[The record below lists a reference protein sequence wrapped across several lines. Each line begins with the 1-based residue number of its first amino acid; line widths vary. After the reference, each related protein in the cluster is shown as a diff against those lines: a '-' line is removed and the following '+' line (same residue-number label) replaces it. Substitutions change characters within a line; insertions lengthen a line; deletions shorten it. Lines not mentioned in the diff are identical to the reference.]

1 VRKSN
6 KAYIL
11 VEALIAV
18 AGLLA
23 LMAIL
28 VSDQQQSIDQVQNNL
43 RLVRAEACA
52 DAAVQ
57 QALAVLATAN
67 AGLVTNNDSWAQ
79 LGGATTTSSG
89 TITAGTAG
97 TTEYDFPDGTSFREQ
112 VIDAS
117 SLINL
122 NTTTQQQLQ
131 LLPLDPDQV
140 DSFLDWIQPGDDAR
154 SDGAKDAFYNDL
166 PVPYNAKL
174 GPLTTVNE
182 LLLID
187 NWTGQTLFQAPLDST
202 TLPLGTDYSGNVL
215 PLATLFTVDS
225 GSPNT
230 TTTGTAL
237 INLSGG
243 VSAATGRQL
252 LALGVSRLIVN
263 RLTSTGRGATP
274 VTSWNALFALPGVN
288 ETQAQILLNSVT
300 FSTGT
305 RSTGKINVNT
315 ATLPV
320 LESIPLVTAT
330 LANSIVQQQSSTFQG
345 LGALATTSGLSP
357 RALASVVNNF
367 TVGSDTW
374 IVRAYGVS
382 GGIGSAE
389 EAVVGYRN
397 SQLQII
403 SVNRIHTGGIPA
415 WWAWDPTAAT
425 IDQVG
430 VTQ

>member
-1 VRKSN
+1 
-6 KAYIL
+6 
-11 VEALIAV
+11 
-18 AGLLA
+18 
-23 LMAIL
+23 
-28 VSDQQQSIDQVQNNL
+28 
-43 RLVRAEACA
+43 
-52 DAAVQ
+52 
-57 QALAVLATAN
+57 
-67 AGLVTNNDSWAQ
+67 
-79 LGGATTTSSG
+79 
-89 TITAGTAG
+89 
-97 TTEYDFPDGTSFREQ
+97 
-112 VIDAS
+112 
-117 SLINL
+117 
-122 NTTTQQQLQ
+122 
-131 LLPLDPDQV
+131 
-140 DSFLDWIQPGDDAR
+140 
-154 SDGAKDAFYNDL
+154 
-166 PVPYNAKL
+166 
-174 GPLTTVNE
+174 
-182 LLLID
+182 
-187 NWTGQTLFQAPLDST
+187 
-202 TLPLGTDYSGNVL
+202 
-215 PLATLFTVDS
+215 
-225 GSPNT
+225 
-230 TTTGTAL
+230 
-237 INLSGG
+237 
-243 VSAATGRQL
+243 
-252 LALGVSRLIVN
+252 
-263 RLTSTGRGATP
+263 LTSTGRGATP